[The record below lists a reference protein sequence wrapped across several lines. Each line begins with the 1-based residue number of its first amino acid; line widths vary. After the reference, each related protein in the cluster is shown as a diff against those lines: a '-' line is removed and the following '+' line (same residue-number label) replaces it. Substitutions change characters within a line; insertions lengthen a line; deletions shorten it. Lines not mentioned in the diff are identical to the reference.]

1 MKHLY
6 DTYGDKG
13 FTVLAFPCNQFGAQ
27 EPGTAAQI
35 KDFVRNRY
43 GGNYPVFDK
52 VNVKGPSIHPV
63 WAMLLK
69 FFPGDVPWNF
79 AGRFLVDKS
88 GTPVKRYDKSASY
101 DQIETDIKSML

>member
-52 VNVKGPSIHPV
+52 VCSQVLRGVGLMGMPCTQCTHCAKFWIQAPFGYQPSP
-63 WAMLLK
+63 
-69 FFPGDVPWNF
+69 
-79 AGRFLVDKS
+79 
-88 GTPVKRYDKSASY
+88 KRSD
-101 DQIETDIKSML
+101 TRG